1 MSTKVSATG
10 GTVYQIQYRVK
21 GSSKWK
27 TTTAKTKT
35 KTIKKLKKG
44 KQYQF
49 KVRAYKSVSGTKYY
63 GAWSGV
69 STTGK
74 VK

>member
-1 MSTKVSATG
+1 MSAKVAATG
-10 GTVYQIQYRVK
+10 GTVYQIQYRIK
-21 GSSKWK
+21 GTSKWK
-27 TTTAKTKT
+27 TTTTRDKTR
-35 KTIKKLKKG
+35 TIKKLKTG

-69 STTGK
+69 TTTGK